1 MFARIVMR
9 LFFMVLAGTLALP
22 LVVSV
27 LVLRGPASVSRA
39 ADGTPTPTATDTPTP
54 AECDIAAQGMAANP
68 PSLNLKV
75 GDRPAVVDIS
85 GTWQNLGNYDPE
97 SAAATCSVG
106 FAMGAEMLT
115 NVSGVFGPIPPG
127 ISVRV
132 EPLGVPISYG
142 GGDICLGCNGLNP
155 AMVGHPVYDCLLGC
169 GPFGPGTCAPSQYT
183 YTVLPCDEVESF
195 WPESLLNHSCENG
208 VDEATSEVGCDWAG
222 FSKLCSPAAAPDPL
236 CVDVPSIGIT
246 PLVRWTATVG
256 STKTVAREV
265 KVQCNAPGIY
275 PLVIFGSSAQAGGA
289 GGAHDPNPANDIAY
303 VPLTV
308 TCTASPPTHNVV
320 LFVQGIASSSGC
332 NDNTPSPPANYG
344 QTKWLREYLKLTDL
358 GISDDSFFYYDYTSG
373 TDSPQQC
380 SVVDPLNPLPTYA
393 PSDACYSLD
402 NVYTDRWRDHTVTG
416 QGERLAT
423 FVRDYLAAHPY
434 ARITMIG
441 HSQGGVLAAYAATT
455 NILKDYLPK
464 IRAIVTLD
472 SPLAGLDRAE
482 SALWMNIFGRANGC
496 LAGAAFDSATDMG
509 YGKSV
514 ITAIQSQLY
523 PGPSPLFTVD
533 ANPGAEAGHT
543 VVMDVQSQ
551 AQKWQTSHIRVDA
564 PGHGDVWK
572 GSDNSGGAFD
582 PIQEYILKRFVYCA
596 IAQRPSLGSCVE
608 WAQKWGDPKTN
619 VPSGGEAIHEAPV
632 ADHSATLRV
641 DVEPPHSTVTTSL
654 ESPSGRIIDAS
665 TIAPDVT
672 YFSGLTGETYEV
684 ESPEPGT
691 WTVHL
696 FGTDVPPEG
705 EALAVIITVAPDAT
719 ADVDSDGVRDD
730 VDNCPGLWNPDQSD
744 VDQDGLGDACDPD
757 VDGDGVPNGSDNCP
771 TVANPDQLDSDHNG
785 MGDACDPGGVLDSDS
800 DGVVDNLDNCP
811 LDANPDQLNTDGDA
825 WGDVCDPVTDP
836 PVAPVGGIANLP
848 DPVGPARAT
857 AESSRGSSTPYALI
871 VGAAAVGLLA
881 FGAGAWYA
889 RRR

>member
-1 MFARIVMR
+1 MR
-9 LFFMVLAGTLALP
+9 RKLLLLALAFVLALCSQAAPRNELPVLASGSTLTLVSDTSTEYLDGSEWRPAVAAWVHGSWPSIDGATWIWRTYQVTPEEAQNGVRPVTFRRTFSLP
-22 LVVSV
+22 A
-27 LVLRGPASVSRA
+27 GAAGASGSLQVTADNAYRA
-39 ADGTPTPTATDTPTP
+39 YLNGSYIGGDGSMDTATDETDPFSWTSIETFTITPRP
-54 AECDIAAQGMAANP
+54 GNN
-68 PSLNLKV
+68 SLTFEVV
-75 GDRPAVVDIS
+75 GHHWN
-85 GTWQNLGNYDPE
+85 G
-97 SAAATCSVG
+97 
-106 FAMGAEMLT
+106 
-115 NVSGVFGPIPPG
+115 GP
-127 ISVRV
+127 
-132 EPLGVPISYG
+132 VPTG
-142 GGDICLGCNGLNP
+142 NP
-155 AMVGHPVYDCLLGC
+155 AAFIWKADM
-169 GPFGPGTCAPSQYT
+169 T
-183 YTVLPCDEVESF
+183 
-195 WPESLLNHSCENG
+195 W
-208 VDEATSEVGCDWAG
+208 
-222 FSKLCSPAAAPDPL
+222 SP
-236 CVDVPSIGIT
+236 T
-246 PLVRWTATVG
+246 
-256 STKTVAREV
+256 
-265 KVQCNAPGIY
+265 N
-275 PLVIFGSSAQAGGA
+275 
-289 GGAHDPNPANDIAY
+289 
-303 VPLTV
+303 
-308 TCTASPPTHNVV
+308 NVV

-332 NDNTPSPPANYG
+332 NDDTASPPANYG

-358 GISDDSFFYYDYTSG
+358 GISDDSFFFYYDYTSG
-373 TDSPQQC
+373 TDSSEQC

-402 NVYTDRWRDHTVTG
+402 NVYTDRWRDHTLTG

-423 FVRDYLAAHPY
+423 FVRDYLAAHPD

-441 HSQGGVLAAYAATT
+441 HSQGGVLAAYTVTT

-482 SALWMNIFGRANGC
+482 SALWMNIFGRAKGC

-514 ITAIQSQLY
+514 ITGIQSQLY

-533 ANPGAEAGHT
+533 GNPGKELGHT

-551 AQKWQTSHIRVDA
+551 APKWQTSHIRVDA

-596 IAQRPSLGSCVE
+596 IAQQPSLGSCAE

-619 VPSGGEAIHEAPV
+619 VPSGAEALREAPV

-641 DVEPPHSTVTTSL
+641 DVERPHSTVTTSL

-672 YFSGLTGETYEV
+672 HFSGLTGETYEV
-684 ESPEPGT
+684 GSPEAGT

-771 TVANPDQLDSDHNG
+771 TVANADQLDSDQNG
-785 MGDACDPGGVLDSDS
+785 MGDACDPGGVLDSDT

-811 LDANPDQLNTDGDA
+811 LDANPDQLNTDGDT
-825 WGDVCDPVTDP
+825 WGDVCDLATD
-836 PVAPVGGIANLP
+836 APVGGIADLP
-848 DPVGPARAT
+848 DRPDSALEP
-857 AESSRGSSTPYALI
+857 AESSPSSPTPYAPI
-871 VGAAAVGLLA
+871 AGAAAVVLLA
-881 FGAGAWYA
+881 FGAGGWYS
-889 RRR
+889 RRRWPGRR